1 MQASDQEILPAAAG
15 RRAEGFQ
22 AFVNLRKRYQAP
34 EPKDLDSWV
43 TLVDVLEP
51 GVDKYKHVSRS
62 SPPACLPFLI
72 VV

>member
-1 MQASDQEILPAAAG
+1 MQASDRKSFPAAPG
-15 RRAEGFQ
+15 SRAEGLQ

-34 EPKDLDSWV
+34 EPKDLDFWV
-43 TLVDVLEP
+43 TLVALLEP
-51 GVDKYKHVSRS
+51 GVDKYKRVSRS